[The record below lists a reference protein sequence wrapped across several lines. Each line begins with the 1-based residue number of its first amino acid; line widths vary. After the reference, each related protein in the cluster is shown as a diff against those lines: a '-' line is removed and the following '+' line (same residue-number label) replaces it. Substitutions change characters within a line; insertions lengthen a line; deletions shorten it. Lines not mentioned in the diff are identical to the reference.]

1 LDDDFF
7 AVDFFEPPDR
17 LEVDLLDDDFFAV
30 DFFELPERF
39 EVEERFA
46 VDFFAVDFFEEEPPL
61 EERFDVDFLRPPLE
75 FLPPRLEAP
84 GEFAIFAARSFDMP
98 SSRNPSYCLRFLML
112 PPRPSGTGI
121 TSACAIPLRRGYTRD
136 HAWVRALLRRLLEV
150 RQG

>member
-17 LEVDLLDDDFFAV
+17 LEVDFLDDDFFAV
-30 DFFELPERF
+30 DLFELP
-39 EVEERFA
+39 
-46 VDFFAVDFFEEEPPL
+46 
-61 EERFDVDFLRPPLE
+61 ERFDVDFLRPPLE

-112 PPRPSGTGI
+112 LPRPSGTGI
-121 TSACAIPLRRGYTRD
+121 TSAWAIPLRRGYTRD